1 MYANQ
6 KDRQGIAS
14 VLVIVPAVLLG
25 IAAMIFGGVSPML
38 WGQQTAALVLV
49 LLLTALARHTR
60 WKIPAVV
67 WAGMLLVI
75 LAAALFGPEAGGV
88 RRWVKL
94 GPFNVNAA
102 MLVLPSMLVLLGETA
117 CFYPLLLCA
126 AAILSIQ
133 PDASQMTALAVAA
146 VPLLW
151 RGRKNKGGTLLSAA
165 LLALLIIYCLR
176 MPLAVESVP
185 YSEGVLAMLGGI
197 SPLLAAA
204 GCAALTLVPAFWG
217 WRFCRE
223 RKAWQLSLAVYEA
236 VMILFGLTG
245 QYPVPF
251 MGFGLSP
258 IVGYGLFCLLECRLE
273 NV

>member
-49 LLLTALARHTR
+49 LLLTALARIAR

-67 WAGMLLVI
+67 WAGVILLI

-146 VPLLW
+146 VPLLHQ
-151 RGRKNKGGTLLSAA
+151 RICTLPFLGIAKKRK
-165 LLALLIIYCLR
+165 
-176 MPLAVESVP
+176 V
-185 YSEGVLAMLGGI
+185 
-197 SPLLAAA
+197 
-204 GCAALTLVPAFWG
+204 
-217 WRFCRE
+217 
-223 RKAWQLSLAVYEA
+223 Q
-236 VMILFGLTG
+236 
-245 QYPVPF
+245 
-251 MGFGLSP
+251 
-258 IVGYGLFCLLECRLE
+258 
-273 NV
+273 

>member
-1 MYANQ
+1 MHANQ
-6 KDRQGIAS
+6 KNRQGTAA
-14 VLVIVPAVLLG
+14 VLAIMPAVLLG

-38 WGQQTAALVLV
+38 WGQQTAALILV
-49 LLLTALARHTR
+49 LLLTALARSAW

-67 WAGMLLVI
+67 WAGVLLLI
-75 LAAALFGPEAGGV
+75 LAAALFGPEAGGA
-88 RRWVKL
+88 RRWVRI
-94 GPFNVNAA
+94 GPFSVNAA
-102 MLVLPSMLVLLGETA
+102 MLVLPSLLALLGEMA

-126 AAILSIQ
+126 AVIVSIQ
-133 PDASQMTALAVAA
+133 PDASQMTALAAA
-146 VPLLW
+146 AIPLLW
-151 RGRKNKGGTLLSAA
+151 RGRKNKGWTLLSAA
-165 LLALLIIYCLR
+165 ALALLIIHCLR

-204 GCAALTLVPAFWG
+204 GCAALALVPAFWS

-223 RKAWQLSLAVYEA
+223 RKIWQLSLAVYEA

-258 IVGYGLFCLLECRLE
+258 IVGYGLFCLLECRPE
-273 NV
+273 NG

>member
-1 MYANQ
+1 MHTNQ
-6 KDRQGIAS
+6 KNRQGIAC
-14 VLVIVPAVLLG
+14 VLAIMPAVLLG
-25 IAAMIFGGVSPML
+25 IAAMIFGGVSPVL
-38 WGQQTAALVLV
+38 WGQQIAALVVV

-67 WAGMLLVI
+67 WAGVLLVI

-117 CFYPLLLCA
+117 CFY
-126 AAILSIQ
+126 
-133 PDASQMTALAVAA
+133 
-146 VPLLW
+146 
-151 RGRKNKGGTLLSAA
+151 
-165 LLALLIIYCLR
+165 
-176 MPLAVESVP
+176 
-185 YSEGVLAMLGGI
+185 
-197 SPLLAAA
+197 PLLAAA